1 MNKSSVQTTH
11 HLNYTYIT
19 MTQEIVQSLI
29 TPNAHTINKVFS
41 EKDRYFIDIYQRDYK
56 WQQNQVETLLR
67 DIELRFNLSK
77 RTVTEPKSIKRD
89 VLENFKPYFLNTYLT
104 CKTSN
109 YVSVVDGQQRLT
121 TFLIILIALRR
132 IVAEVHSSDT
142 YAVKTVS
149 MRSLDN
155 LIFEADDFDNP
166 EYYKIYNPN
175 RQEAFN
181 HILGKQP
188 DYEAEDETQERILAN
203 YKIVSAYLST
213 FFKSDNPETPIDV
226 TKLTYYIYYILEKL
240 NIVEIHIEQQENVA
254 TIFEVVNDRG
264 LGLKPYE
271 ILKGKFLGNLTA
283 QQKEKANEIWVEL
296 QNKYYNSTIR
306 NSTENEID
314 LDTFFKIYFRAKFA
328 ETENDYK
335 KFEDKYH
342 YEIYQNSKIL
352 DFFNRFD
359 DRDKLYNWVV
369 NDFKYYAELH
379 LSIRTAYDNDYLIYN
394 KLLDQN
400 QQYLLIISAID
411 LNDKL
416 AKDKITLVAK
426 KFDQMHS
433 TVRLLDLYD
442 SNSFQDFVYKLMP
455 KVRNKSLDEINNAFD
470 TVLIEYLEIEEIIT
484 QKAYSTIGDL
494 YKYELFTNIRNR
506 WLNFTKYALMRIDRH
521 LSDLLDKPSY
531 CGDGL
536 ADLEER
542 FNKNNKK
549 VYGMHLEHIYANNDR
564 NKKLFTGA
572 DGIFDESSFNAVRNK
587 LGMVLLL
594 KDKQNIS
601 SNNDFYVLKVDDYK
615 TSNLIWNE
623 LLVGHI
629 DSIDRRNLPS
639 QVNFTKV
646 DPDTN
651 GVFPLDMVE
660 TRQKETF
667 EMLKLIWGF

>member
-1 MNKSSVQTTH
+1 
-11 HLNYTYIT
+11 
-19 MTQEIVQSLI
+19 MTAEIVQSLI

-41 EKDRYFIDIYQRDYK
+41 EKDRYYIDIYQRDYK
-56 WQQNQVETLLR
+56 WQKSQVETLLR

-77 RTVTEPKSIKRD
+77 RNIKDPKNIKKD

-104 CKTSN
+104 CKTTN
-109 YVSVVDGQQRLT
+109 YVSIVDGQQRLT
-121 TFLIILIALRR
+121 TFLIMLIVLRR
-132 IVAEVHSSDT
+132 MVADVHKHDGYT
-142 YAVKTVS
+142 IKTVS
-149 MRSLDN
+149 NNTLEK
-155 LIFEADDFDNP
+155 LIFEADDFDKP

-175 RQEAFN
+175 RQGAFDY
-181 HILGKQP
+181 ILGNI
-188 DYEAEDETQERILAN
+188 DEYEAKDETQKKILEN
-203 YKIVSAYLST
+203 SVIIST
-213 FFKSDNPETPIDV
+213 YFNNFFKSEDATLPIDV

-271 ILKGKFLGNLTA
+271 ILKGKFLGNLFN

-296 QNKYYNSTIR
+296 QNKYYNSIIK

-314 LDTFFKIYFRAKFA
+314 LDTFFKIYLRAKFA
-328 ETENDYK
+328 DTENDYK

-342 YEIYQNSKIL
+342 YEIYQNQKIL
-352 DFFNRFD
+352 DFFNRFED
-359 DRDKLYNWVV
+359 TEKLYNWVV
-369 NDFKYYAELH
+369 NDFKYFAELH
-379 LSIRTAYDNDYLIYN
+379 LSIRTSYDNDYLIFN

-400 QQYLLIISAID
+400 QQYLLIISAIE
-411 LNDKL
+411 LNDKQ
-416 AKDKITLVAK
+416 AKGKINLVAK
-426 KFDQMHS
+426 KFDQMHT

-455 KVRNKSLDEINNAFD
+455 KIRNKSLDEITKAFD
-470 TVLIEYLEIEEIIT
+470 NVMIEYLEVEEIIT
-484 QKAYSTIGDL
+484 KDAYATIGDL
-494 YKYELFTNIRNR
+494 YKAELFQNVRNR
-506 WLNFTKYALMRIDRH
+506 WLNFTKYTLMRIDKY
-521 LSDLLDKPSY
+521 LGDVLDKPSY
-531 CGDGL
+531 CKDTL
-536 ADLEER
+536 ADIEER

-549 VYGMHLEHIYANNDR
+549 VYGMHLEHIYANNDK
-564 NKKLFTGA
+564 NKLLFTDSNGF
-572 DGIFDESSFNAVRNK
+572 FDESKFNTVRNK

-601 SNNDFYVLKVDDYK
+601 SNNDYYTLKVDDYK

-639 QVNFTKV
+639 QINFTKV
-646 DPDTN
+646 EPNQD
-651 GVFPLDMVE
+651 GVFPLDMLE

>member
-1 MNKSSVQTTH
+1 
-11 HLNYTYIT
+11 
-19 MTQEIVQSLI
+19 MTAEIVQSLI

-41 EKDRYFIDIYQRDYK
+41 EKDRYYIDIYQRDYK
-56 WQQNQVETLLR
+56 WQKSQVETLLR

-77 RTVTEPKSIKRD
+77 RNIKDPKNIKKD

-104 CKTSN
+104 CKTTN
-109 YVSVVDGQQRLT
+109 YVSIVDGQQRLT
-121 TFLIILIALRR
+121 TFLIMLIALRR
-132 IVAEVHSSDT
+132 MVADVHKHDGYT
-142 YAVKTVS
+142 IKTVS
-149 MRSLDN
+149 NNTLEK
-155 LIFEADDFDNP
+155 LIFEADDFDKP

-175 RQEAFN
+175 RQGAFDY
-181 HILGKQP
+181 ILGNI
-188 DYEAEDETQERILAN
+188 DEYEAKDETQKKILEN
-203 YKIVSAYLST
+203 SVIIST
-213 FFKSDNPETPIDV
+213 YFNNFFKSEDEPLPIDV

-271 ILKGKFLGNLTA
+271 ILKGKFLGNLFN

-296 QNKYYNSTIR
+296 QNKYYNSIIK

-314 LDTFFKIYFRAKFA
+314 LDTFFKIYLRAKFA
-328 ETENDYK
+328 DTENDYK

-342 YEIYQNSKIL
+342 YEIYQNQKIL
-352 DFFNRFD
+352 DFFNRFED
-359 DRDKLYNWVV
+359 TEKLYNWVV
-369 NDFKYYAELH
+369 NDFKYFAELH
-379 LSIRTAYDNDYLIYN
+379 LLIRTSYDNDYLIFN

-400 QQYLLIISAID
+400 QQYLLIISAIE
-411 LNDKL
+411 LNDKQ
-416 AKDKITLVAK
+416 AKEKINLVAK
-426 KFDQMHS
+426 KFDQMHT

-455 KVRNKSLDEINNAFD
+455 KIRNKSLDEITKAFD
-470 TVLIEYLEIEEIIT
+470 NVMIEYLEAEEIIT
-484 QKAYSTIGDL
+484 KGAYATIGDL
-494 YKYELFTNIRNR
+494 YKPELFQNIRNR
-506 WLNFTKYALMRIDRH
+506 WLNFTKYTLMRIDKY
-521 LSDLLDKPSY
+521 LGDELDKPSY
-531 CGDGL
+531 CKDTL
-536 ADLEER
+536 ADIEER

-549 VYGMHLEHIYANNDR
+549 VYGMHLEHIYANNDK
-564 NKKLFTGA
+564 NKLLFTDTSGF
-572 DGIFDESSFNAVRNK
+572 FDESKFNTVRNK

-601 SNNDFYVLKVDDYK
+601 SNNDYYTLKVDDYK

-639 QVNFTKV
+639 QINFTKV
-646 DPDTN
+646 EPNQD
-651 GVFPLDMVE
+651 GVFPLDMLE